1 MLSVISKSLKF
12 FREALEA
19 WWNDNAQRLGAA
31 LAFYTLFAIAPVII
45 VAIAIAGQVFGPDA
59 VRGHIVGQL
68 DQLIGYQG
76 AEAVQ
81 DMLQAATQKK
91 GSSLAT
97 ILGSFTFLLA
107 ATGAFL
113 ELQSDLNTIWR
124 VTPKPGVNL
133 KAFFLDRVRSFGLLI
148 SMGFLLLVS
157 LAISALISAAA
168 GWLSEFAPEVPFLV
182 GAFDLIGSLVIATAL
197 FALLYRFL
205 PDVQLRWRDVTIG
218 AFVTA
223 VLFTAGKTV
232 IGLYLGQSNVASTY
246 GAAGSIVVLLL
257 WVYYVSQIVLLGA
270 EFTRV
275 YTERKGIRPPPQE
288 FAKRDPQR
296 PSRAT

>member
-1 MLSVISKSLKF
+1 LTLRFLDLS
-12 FREALEA
+12 REALSA
-19 WWNDNAQRLGAA
+19 WWNDNAPRLGAA
-31 LAFYTLFAIAPVII
+31 LAFYTLFAIAPVIL
-45 VAIAIAGQVFGPDA
+45 VAIAIAGQIFGPDA

-68 DQLIGYQG
+68 DQLIGHQG

-81 DMLQAATQKK
+81 TMLQGATQKK
-91 GSSLAT
+91 GSTLAT

-113 ELQSDLNTIWR
+113 ELQAALNTIWR
-124 VTPKPGVNL
+124 VKPKPGVNL
-133 KAFFLDRVRSFGLLI
+133 KAFLLDRLRSFGLVI

-157 LAISALISAAA
+157 LTVSALISAAA
-168 GWLSEFAPEVPFLV
+168 GWLSQWAPEVPLV
-182 GAFDLIGSLVIATAL
+182 IGALDLIGSLIVITGL
-197 FALLYRFL
+197 FALVYRFL
-205 PDVQLRWRDVTIG
+205 PDVKLRWRDVAIG

-223 VLFTAGKTV
+223 LLFSIGKTV

-257 WVYYVSQIVLLGA
+257 WVYYASQIVLLGA

-275 YTERKGIRPPPQE
+275 YTQRNGVDRKPQN
-288 FAKRDPQR
+288 FAKRDPDA
-296 PSRAT
+296 PKKAT

>member
-1 MLSVISKSLKF
+1 MTLASLRLV
-12 FREALEA
+12 REALSA
-19 WWNDNAQRLGAA
+19 WWNDNAPRLGAA
-31 LAFYTLFAIAPVII
+31 LAFYTLFAIAPVIL
-45 VAIAIAGQVFGPDA
+45 VAIAIAGQIFGPDA

-68 DQLIGYQG
+68 DQLIGHQG

-81 DMLQAATQKK
+81 TMLQGATQKK
-91 GSSLAT
+91 GSTLAT

-113 ELQSDLNTIWR
+113 ELQAALNTIWR
-124 VTPKPGVNL
+124 VKPKPGVNF
-133 KAFFLDRVRSFGLLI
+133 KAFLLDRLRSFGLVI

-157 LAISALISAAA
+157 LAVSALISAAA
-168 GWLSEFAPEVPFLV
+168 GWLSQWAPEVPLLIGALDLV
-182 GAFDLIGSLVIATAL
+182 GSLIVITGL

-205 PDVQLRWRDVTIG
+205 PDVKLRWRDVGIG

-223 VLFTAGKTV
+223 LLFSIGKTL

-257 WVYYVSQIVLLGA
+257 WVYYASQIVLLGA

-275 YTERKGIRPPPQE
+275 YTQRNGVDRKPQN
-288 FAKRDPQR
+288 FAKKDPDA
-296 PSRAT
+296 PKKAT